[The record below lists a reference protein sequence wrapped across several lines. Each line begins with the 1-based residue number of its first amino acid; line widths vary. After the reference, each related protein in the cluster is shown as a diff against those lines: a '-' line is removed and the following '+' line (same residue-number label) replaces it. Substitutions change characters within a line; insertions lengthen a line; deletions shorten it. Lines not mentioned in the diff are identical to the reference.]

1 MTNLLRASTA
11 VSSLAIAG
19 LIAGCASPLGR
30 ASARGN
36 LAASGK
42 DAAVGVATRAH
53 LALATGDYAAA
64 VSWAEQA
71 VGNAPRNANL
81 RGLLGNAYLGAG
93 RFASAASAY
102 NDALTLAPGEPEF
115 MLKLVL
121 AEIAGGKHASATQ
134 LLDQLRG
141 SVDAADIGLAMA
153 LAGQPGNA
161 IALLDEAARQ
171 PAADGRTRQNLA
183 LAHALAG
190 NWEMART
197 VASQDLPADQVDA
210 RLQGWMA
217 LAKPQSSAVQVAS
230 LLGVSL
236 AAVDPGQPM
245 RLALA
250 ETQIRLA
257 SAAGVP
263 VPAAPPVPVV
273 LPIEPELA
281 AAETTVMNDPG
292 FAAAPVPAKPVA
304 VAATSVTVPLPVAT
318 AAPAPIPTELPM
330 QLANV
335 GTELDSI
342 RREPVR
348 PSGALPKVAQL
359 RRSAAARFARSGV
372 VVQLGAYGSLSRVQI
387 AWNGI
392 ARRHGALS
400 RYTPASARF
409 QSANGTVYRLS
420 LKGFAS
426 DGEARSLCQQLKRSG
441 SACFV
446 RNVAGDT
453 PVRLA
458 SR

>member
-1 MTNLLRASTA
+1 MTNLLRASSA

-19 LIAGCASPLGR
+19 LIAGCASPFGR
-30 ASARGN
+30 GSEARS
-36 LAASGK
+36 LAVNGK
-42 DAAVGVATRAH
+42 IAAVGVATRAH
-53 LALATGDYAAA
+53 MALASGDYAAA

-71 VGNAPRNANL
+71 VANAPRNANL

-93 RFASAASAY
+93 RFASAATAY
-102 NDALTLAPGEPEF
+102 NDSLTLAPGEPEL

-121 AEIAGGKHASATQ
+121 AEIAGGKHDSAIQ

-141 SVDAADIGLAMA
+141 SVDPADIGLAMA

-190 NWEMART
+190 DWEMART

-217 LAKPQSSAVQVAS
+217 LAKPQSSAVQMAS
-230 LLGVSL
+230 LLGVNP
-236 AAVDPGQPM
+236 AAADPGQPA
-245 RLALA
+245 RLTLA
-250 ETQIRLA
+250 ETQVRLA
-257 SAAGVP
+257 SAAA
-263 VPAAPPVPVV
+263 VPAAPLPLVALPVQ
-273 LPIEPELA
+273 PELA

-292 FAAAPVPAKPVA
+292 FAAAPVTAEPVA
-304 VAATSVTVPLPVAT
+304 VAAVSVTVPLPAAT
-318 AAPAPIPTELPM
+318 PAPAPAPAELSI
-330 QLANV
+330 QLADV

-372 VVQLGAYGSLSRVQI
+372 VVQLGAYGSPSRVQV
-387 AWNGI
+387 AWNSI

-426 DGEARSLCQQLKRSG
+426 DGEARNLCQQLRRSG

-446 RNVAGDT
+446 RNLAGDT

>member
-1 MTNLLRASTA
+1 MTSLLRASTA

-19 LIAGCASPLGR
+19 LIAGCAGPLGR
-30 ASARGN
+30 GSERQGLAAGARG
-36 LAASGK
+36 AT
-42 DAAVGVATRAH
+42 VGAATRAH
-53 LALATGDYAAA
+53 VALASGDYGSA
-64 VSWAEQA
+64 VTWAEQA
-71 VGNAPRNANL
+71 VGNNPKDATL

-93 RFASAASAY
+93 RFASAAATY
-102 NDALTLAPGEPEF
+102 QDALTLAPGQSAVA
-115 MLKLVL
+115 LKLVL
-121 AEIAGGKHASATQ
+121 AEIAQGKDGSAIQ

-141 SVDAADIGLAMA
+141 AVDPADVGLALA

-161 IALLDEAARQ
+161 VALLDEAARQ
-171 PAADGRTRQNLA
+171 PGADGRTRQNLA

-190 NWEMART
+190 DWEMARA
-197 VASQDLPADQVDA
+197 VAGQDLPADQIDA

-217 LAKPQSSAVQVAS
+217 LAKPQSPAVQVAS
-230 LLGVSL
+230 LLGVTP
-236 AAVDPGQPM
+236 AATDPGQPV

-250 ETQIRLA
+250 ETQVRLA
-257 SAAGVP
+257 SVAP
-263 VPAAPPVPVV
+263 VPSAPVP
-273 LPIEPELA
+273 PIELPAEQPALA
-281 AAETTVMNDPG
+281 ATETTVMNDPG
-292 FAAAPVPAKPVA
+292 FAAAPVPVEPVA
-304 VAATSVTVPLPVAT
+304 VAAASVTIPLPAPVP
-318 AAPAPIPTELPM
+318 APAPAEAPM

-335 GTELDSI
+335 GGELDSI

-372 VVQLGAYGSLSRVQI
+372 VVQLGAYGSRGRVQA
-387 AWNGI
+387 AWSMVV
-392 ARRHGALS
+392 RRHGSLS

-409 QSANGTVYRLS
+409 QSAGGTVYRLS

-453 PVRLA
+453 PVRFA
-458 SR
+458 AR

>member
-1 MTNLLRASTA
+1 MTKLLRASTA
-11 VSSLAIAG
+11 ISSLAIAG
-19 LIAGCASPLGR
+19 LIAGCASPFGR
-30 ASARGN
+30 GPERGS
-36 LAASGK
+36 LAVNGK

-71 VGNAPRNANL
+71 VGNAPRNASL
-81 RGLLGNAYLGAG
+81 RSLLGNAYLGAG
-93 RFASAASAY
+93 RFASAATAY
-102 NDALTLAPGEPEF
+102 NDALTLAPGEPQL

-141 SVDAADIGLAMA
+141 SVDPADIGLAMA

-217 LAKPQSSAVQVAS
+217 LATPQSSGAQVAS
-230 LLGVSL
+230 LLGVSP
-236 AAVDPGQPM
+236 AAADPGQPV

-250 ETQIRLA
+250 ETQVRLA
-257 SAAGVP
+257 SAAAVP
-263 VPAAPPVPVV
+263 SAPPPPVA
-273 LPIEPELA
+273 LPVAQPELA

-292 FAAAPVPAKPVA
+292 FAAAPVPAEPVA
-304 VAATSVTVPLPVAT
+304 VAAASVTVPLPA
-318 AAPAPIPTELPM
+318 ASPAPAPAPM
-330 QLANV
+330 EVPMRLADIAS
-335 GTELDSI
+335 ELDSI

-348 PSGALPKVAQL
+348 PGGALPKVAQL
-359 RRSAAARFARSGV
+359 RRSAAVRFARSGV
-372 VVQLGAYGSLSRVQI
+372 VVQLGAYGSLKRVQM

-409 QSANGTVYRLS
+409 ESVSGTVYRLS

-426 DGEARSLCQQLKRSG
+426 DGEARALCQQLKRSG

>member
-1 MTNLLRASTA
+1 MTKLLRASTA

-19 LIAGCASPLGR
+19 LIAGCASPFGR
-30 ASARGN
+30 VSERSS
-36 LAASGK
+36 LAVDGK
-42 DAAVGVATRAH
+42 GTAVGAATRAH

-71 VGNAPRNANL
+71 VGGTPRDSGL
-81 RGLLGNAYLGAG
+81 RGLLGNAYLGGG
-93 RFASAASAY
+93 RFASAAAAY
-102 NDALTLAPGEPEF
+102 NDALTLTPGEPQLV
-115 MLKLVL
+115 LKLVL
-121 AEIAGGKHASATQ
+121 AEIARGRHDSATQ
-134 LLDQLRG
+134 LLDELRG
-141 SVDAADIGLAMA
+141 VLDPADVGLAMA

-210 RLQGWMA
+210 RVQGWMA
-217 LAKPQSSAVQVAS
+217 LAKPQSSAAQVAS
-230 LLGVSL
+230 LLGVSP
-236 AAVDPGQPM
+236 AAADPGQPV

-250 ETQIRLA
+250 ETQVRLA
-257 SAAGVP
+257 SAAAVP
-263 VPAAPPVPVV
+263 SAPPPPLAFPVAQ
-273 LPIEPELA
+273 PELA

-292 FAAAPVPAKPVA
+292 FAAAPVPAEPVA
-304 VAATSVTVPLPVAT
+304 VAAASVTVALPAAT
-318 AAPAPIPTELPM
+318 PAPVPAPAEVPI
-330 QLANV
+330 QLADIAS
-335 GTELDSI
+335 ELDSI

-372 VVQLGAYGSLSRVQI
+372 VVQLGAYGSLSRVQV
-387 AWNGI
+387 AWNSI

-409 QSANGTVYRLS
+409 QSGNGTVYRLS

-426 DGEARSLCQQLKRSG
+426 DGEARTLCQQLKRSG
-441 SACFV
+441 AACFV
-446 RNVAGDT
+446 RNIAGDT